1 MDSLLPSI
9 HTKLPEPQLFV
20 DLRRIKVKEEPVK
33 VEDAPAFVKSSKR
46 RNIQD
51 EDNDILEPVM
61 PAAPVLKTSKDR
73 NKIMTSNK
81 IQKKSKGE
89 VEPREKVF
97 PSYGKKFPYH
107 KNSTKR
113 KSNKKIFKK
122 RLRLDTEIKDIEEE
136 KPALKEGELILD
148 LFQNGQ
154 NDVSVS
160 NSVKYPDDQFAQEA
174 VENNSMLKPVN
185 KFFVKSDD
193 VIYKQMNFWRN
204 QMESKRLEDFLSPDE
219 KKEVPKENDIKRILQ
234 NTIIKLPQTN
244 RRTLSKK
251 FANKKMFE
259 DDKNAEKIETTG
271 WLPNIPQ
278 NIEQVIT
285 DELREI
291 QGTLMVS

>member
-1 MDSLLPSI
+1 
-9 HTKLPEPQLFV
+9 
-20 DLRRIKVKEEPVK
+20 
-33 VEDAPAFVKSSKR
+33 
-46 RNIQD
+46 
-51 EDNDILEPVM
+51 
-61 PAAPVLKTSKDR
+61 
-73 NKIMTSNK
+73 
-81 IQKKSKGE
+81 
-89 VEPREKVF
+89 
-97 PSYGKKFPYH
+97 
-107 KNSTKR
+107 
-113 KSNKKIFKK
+113 
-122 RLRLDTEIKDIEEE
+122 
-136 KPALKEGELILD
+136 
-148 LFQNGQ
+148 
-154 NDVSVS
+154 
-160 NSVKYPDDQFAQEA
+160 
-174 VENNSMLKPVN
+174 MLKPVN

-271 WLPNIPQ
+271 WHPNIPQ